1 MKKTFKLQILSCLLA
16 QATSSTF
23 AQDLSQY
30 TLEQTTLENGTVKKY
45 YKILDEFD
53 NLQKYVTIYE
63 RKNGDFYKSG
73 SKDIKTEYRY
83 TSPGGYVFTRKDD
96 KKVTTFPNGNRIEE
110 IGGSLLSE
118 SVFTTGTTE
127 TVVNKSTNKKKR
139 SYVESLIYPEDYNN
153 RNCTLFLA
161 GETEGHKWVSGAK
174 CVLRGNRH
182 YLAGYQVGDRLC
194 KIYSDGELAYI
205 AQKVPTKETAPTASK
220 TDSPRQSGDEVKNKD
235 KGKAKVKFK
244 DKLKKLKEKL
254 NSFIDLPSNNSNNTN
269 SYSTDSYDYKPYGSE
284 QSRRIQP
291 DEQEDLWMYAIA
303 SDTIIKCETYWW
315 EGKYIPDTTIIRYK
329 NKDVVREIYGDGN
342 QPHIDVKIHRNGG
355 IFNGRV
361 LKFPDGSQFQFY
373 YFREGK
379 DSSVRT
385 YFDLYDLSYPEL
397 SLFDGVLTKA
407 DGTEVKY
414 EDGRNKTE
422 EDAKW
427 AAIKAEEDAK
437 WEAEKA
443 RKAAEKKEKY
453 NRLCA
458 QYGKKYADAAME
470 GSVIVGMPEKLM
482 LQFVD
487 ASVTS
492 VSGNVKWYE
501 VRREKWAH
509 VVGEKDLDVWNIR
522 VVNGKVTSISHYD
535 AWK

>member
-1 MKKTFKLQILSCLLA
+1 MKKTFKLQILFCLLA

-96 KKVTTFPNGNRIEE
+96 KDVTTFPNGNRIEE
-110 IGGSLLSE
+110 IDGYLLSE

-127 TVVNKSTNKKKR
+127 TVVDKNTNRKKR
-139 SYVESLIYPEDYNN
+139 SYEESLSYPEGFNN
-153 RNCTLFLA
+153 KNCTLFLA
-161 GETEGHKWVSGAK
+161 GETEGHKWVSDAK
-174 CVLRGNRH
+174 CVLRGPSLGYH
-182 YLAGYQVGDRLC
+182 IDGYQVGDRIC

-315 EGKYIPDTTIIRYK
+315 EGNNIPDTTIIRYK
-329 NKDVVREIYGDGN
+329 NKDVVREIHETN
-342 QPHIDVKIHRNGG
+342 LPRVDVKIHRNGG

-361 LKFPDGSQFQFY
+361 LKFPDGSQFEFY
-373 YFREGK
+373 GFRNGVSGSISLGG
-379 DSSVRT
+379 D
-385 YFDLYDLSYPEL
+385 FDLGQLSYPEL
-397 SLFDGVLTKA
+397 SLFHGVLTKA
-407 DGTEVKY
+407 DGTKVQY
-414 EDGRNKTE
+414 EYGLN
-422 EDAKW
+422 
-427 AAIKAEEDAK
+427 KAEEDAK

-522 VVNGKVTSISHYD
+522 VENGKVTSISHYD
-535 AWK
+535 TWK